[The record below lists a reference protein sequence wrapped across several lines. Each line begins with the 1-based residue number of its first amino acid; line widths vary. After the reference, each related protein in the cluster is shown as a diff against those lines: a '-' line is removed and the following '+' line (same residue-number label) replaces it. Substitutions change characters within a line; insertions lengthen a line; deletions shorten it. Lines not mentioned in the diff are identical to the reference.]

1 MPRLQGVASRLR
13 ADQRGLT
20 MAEVLIASMLTMVIL
35 VIVTSMFVQTTRIT
49 SASNQTKQSNAVA
62 ANVMNELTAVLRVA
76 ATNPRSNS
84 AIPEA
89 AIQAATRSSITFYA
103 YSNTNAANP
112 APVKVTFALN
122 ASNEVWET
130 RCAGVASG
138 GYYTF
143 SSCASTSTRML
154 GKEVLAPTGTAN
166 QLFTYLDANG
176 AAIVIGSGAM
186 SSADRDRVASIK
198 VQVRARDISSKNDP
212 VFVSNTVYLRNL
224 GLDSGS

>member
-1 MPRLQGVASRLR
+1 MRRPSTALRRLR
-13 ADQRGLT
+13 EDQRGLT
-20 MAEVLIASMLTMVIL
+20 MAEVLIASMLSMIIL
-35 VIVTSMFVQTTRIT
+35 VMVTSMFVQTTKIT
-49 SASNQTKQSNAVA
+49 TASNQTKQSNAVA
-62 ANVMNELTAVLRVA
+62 ANVMNELSAVLRVA

-84 AIPEA
+84 AIPES

-103 YSNTNAANP
+103 YSNTDAANP
-112 APVKVTFALN
+112 KPVKVTFALN

-130 RCAGVASG
+130 RCAGVPSG
-138 GYYTF
+138 EYYTF
-143 SSCASTSTRML
+143 TSCASTSTRML
-154 GKEVLAPTGTAN
+154 GKEVLAPTGTGN

-176 AAIVIGSGAM
+176 AAIVIGTGAM
-186 SSADRDRVASIK
+186 SASDRDRVASIT